1 MSGPV
6 CVCDYQFSDEGQSE
20 MIERLKEMLDI
31 DAAEEDLDTRQET
44 PSEIIKENV
53 AAGREECSCTVSSM
67 LFMDV
72 VYKIHKHN
80 FAQWQSNI

>member
-1 MSGPV
+1 M

-20 MIERLKEMLDI
+20 VTERLKEMLDI

-44 PSEIIKENV
+44 PSEIIKEDV
-53 AAGREECSCTVSSM
+53 AAGREECLCTVSIM
-67 LFMDV
+67 LFMVV

-80 FAQWQSNI
+80 SAQ